1 MRTRFLYRP
10 LYTALQLRFLC
21 IHRKNTNY
29 PGPRSAS
36 LETHLTHLL
45 DLTLRRSSAL
55 PTESLC
61 LLASRSVWS
70 LILTI
75 HILSHDG
82 SLVSCSSIAALAALA
97 HFRLPATTVRGEEVI
112 VYGVAERE
120 PSALPLLHWPLCIS
134 LWTIG
139 DEDGGEGGGEE
150 RLLLD
155 TTLIEEQ
162 VCAGEVLVA
171 ANVEG
176 EVCMVQKMGGVPVDA
191 IVLLQCVD
199 VGLQKASEIGT
210 VLKGALEQDAKNR
223 DRGWIRAELR
233 AENER

>member
-1 MRTRFLYRP
+1 M
-10 LYTALQLRFLC
+10 
-21 IHRKNTNY
+21 
-29 PGPRSAS
+29 
-36 LETHLTHLL
+36 
-45 DLTLRRSSAL
+45 
-55 PTESLC
+55 
-61 LLASRSVWS
+61 
-70 LILTI
+70 
-75 HILSHDG
+75 
-82 SLVSCSSIAALAALA
+82 
-97 HFRLPATTVRGEEVI
+97 I

-120 PSALPLLHWPLCIS
+120 PSPLPLLHWPLCVS

-139 DEDGGEGGGEE
+139 DEDGGGGGGVE

-155 TTLIEEQ
+155 STLIEEQ

-199 VGLQKASEIGT
+199 MALQKANEIGT
-210 VLKGALEQDAKNR
+210 VLKRALEQDAKNR